1 MAENLQ
7 NIIEDEAKKQKH
19 FHHFINMKT
28 FEFIFKKF
36 CIFSEFAL
44 LYSFD
49 NIFLWLKIN
58 N

>member
-44 LYSFD
+44 LYSFIPLIT
-49 NIFLWLKIN
+49 NFYG
-58 N
+58 